1 MRGNQNNADLR
12 QLAKESGVFFW
23 QIAELWN
30 VSEAYMTR
38 MMRRELTPE
47 ERTKFLNA
55 VEQLK
60 TEQI

>member
-1 MRGNQNNADLR
+1 
-12 QLAKESGVFFW
+12 
-23 QIAELWN
+23 
-30 VSEAYMTR
+30 MTR

>member
-12 QLAKESGVFFW
+12 QLAKKSSVFFW